1 MNKIINIGME
11 VNKTKHI
18 HYIGQHDILNDILIT
33 NYYEICKPAK
43 LYCIIFAYY

>member
-18 HYIGQHDILNDILIT
+18 HYIGQHVNDILIT